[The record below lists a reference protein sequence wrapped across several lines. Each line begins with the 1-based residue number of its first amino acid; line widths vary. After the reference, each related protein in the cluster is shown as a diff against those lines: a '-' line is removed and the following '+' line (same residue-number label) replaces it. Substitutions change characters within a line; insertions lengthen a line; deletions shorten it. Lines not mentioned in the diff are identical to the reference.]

1 MEVLVSQ
8 DNLLLVFQYRNY
20 VLYQRLNSLPQLR
33 SHGDFDT
40 NCGQNRFHPYPK
52 EILNILSWIIIN
64 GQHMTS
70 FLLIILVR
78 CQMVEMNWIYPSS
91 FTSKGWENDSGVDG
105 AGWEVFA
112 TGRLLFWDAAALQ
125 SQLAICLLQS
135 KHKHTQMTNIT
146 SKKRQ
151 TFKNDERC
159 CKGET

>member
-64 GQHMTS
+64 GQHLTS
-70 FLLIILVR
+70 FLLIILVW

-91 FTSKGWENDSGVDG
+91 FTSKGWENDSGV
-105 AGWEVFA
+105 
-112 TGRLLFWDAAALQ
+112 GRVGKFLQQVGSFFGDAAALQ

-151 TFKNDERC
+151 TFTNDERC